1 MNDMI
6 AAGPL
11 EVTEPTVV
19 PWGEWTVVPQAMRGQ
34 RHAGA
39 TCAVN
44 HALPAPALRSSE
56 ALFEP
61 LAAGKPA

>member
-19 PWGEWTVVPQAMRGQ
+19 PWGEWTVVLQAMRGQ
-34 RHAGA
+34 RHAGV

-44 HALPAPALRSSE
+44 HALPALGLRSSE
-56 ALFEP
+56 ALSEP
-61 LAAGKPA
+61 MPAGKPA